1 MAFGSSLLS
10 RVSQPASYK
19 LKSEYK
25 FEQTLGA
32 GTFGEVKKAL
42 HIPTGEYVAVKI
54 ILKKGL
60 QGNDQMVQDELKMLQ
75 MMNHPHI
82 VHFKAWFESRE
93 KYYIVTELATGGEL
107 FDRICELGKFTERDA
122 VATMRQILEAIE
134 YLHFRDVVHRDLKPE
149 NLLYLTRD
157 KNSPLVL
164 ADFGIAKKLES
175 PNEQLTSRA
184 GSFGYAAPEVLKCTG
199 HGKPCDIWSLGVIT
213 YTILSG
219 YSPFRSE
226 TIEDF
231 IDEVDDAHFLVFHE
245 RYWKC
250 ISDQAKDF
258 ISKMLN
264 TNPSKRPTIQE
275 LRLHPWISDS
285 AVSNATHDLL
295 PNIRPGFNAR
305 QKLRKG
311 IEAIRLR
318 NKLAAVVD
326 SVDSDDE
333 DDSVEGHGSSSL
345 SKSSSRSSEA
355 SVASVSAGLGGVSLG
370 PKITL
375 SSTVTSTGSGSST
388 TSSSAGLSSFQAIVS
403 AAIRSK
409 DIIEADDKARE
420 TEGQK

>member
-1 MAFGSSLLS
+1 
-10 RVSQPASYK
+10 
-19 LKSEYK
+19 
-25 FEQTLGA
+25 
-32 GTFGEVKKAL
+32 
-42 HIPTGEYVAVKI
+42 
-54 ILKKGL
+54 
-60 QGNDQMVQDELKMLQ
+60 MVQDELKMLQ

-231 IDEVDDAHFLVFHE
+231 IDEVDDAHFWYFMSVTGSVFQTKQ
-245 RYWKC
+245 RTLFLKC
-250 ISDQAKDF
+250 LTQIRPRDQ
-258 ISKMLN
+258 
-264 TNPSKRPTIQE
+264 PSKNYVSTLGFPIQLFPMLPTICCPTFV
-275 LRLHPWISDS
+275 LGSMRARSC
-285 AVSNATHDLL
+285 ARVSRPFACATSLL
-295 PNIRPGFNAR
+295 QLLI
-305 QKLRKG
+305 Q
-311 IEAIRLR
+311 
-318 NKLAAVVD
+318 
-326 SVDSDDE
+326 
-333 DDSVEGHGSSSL
+333 
-345 SKSSSRSSEA
+345 
-355 SVASVSAGLGGVSLG
+355 
-370 PKITL
+370 
-375 SSTVTSTGSGSST
+375 
-388 TSSSAGLSSFQAIVS
+388 
-403 AAIRSK
+403 
-409 DIIEADDKARE
+409 
-420 TEGQK
+420 